1 MKYIL
6 GRTAQYGLYIIEQ
19 QLLCTHC
26 HQCVEPARRGTVI
39 LGFEQATKY
48 TVYDQDGNAVALI
61 AEELSG
67 IGNEIQR
74 QLLRTRR
81 SFKSTVLSADGEAAA
96 QEGGNVQMTEHA
108 VVLSAWLLGCA
119 ASAAAQPR

>member
-1 MKYIL
+1 
-6 GRTAQYGLYIIEQ
+6 
-19 QLLCTHC
+19 
-26 HQCVEPARRGTVI
+26 
-39 LGFEQATKY
+39 
-48 TVYDQDGNAVALI
+48 VYDQDGNAVALI

-96 QEGGNVQMTEHA
+96 PCVCLWVGICCCQ
-108 VVLSAWLLGCA
+108 SFGCA
-119 ASAAAQPR
+119 GCWGG